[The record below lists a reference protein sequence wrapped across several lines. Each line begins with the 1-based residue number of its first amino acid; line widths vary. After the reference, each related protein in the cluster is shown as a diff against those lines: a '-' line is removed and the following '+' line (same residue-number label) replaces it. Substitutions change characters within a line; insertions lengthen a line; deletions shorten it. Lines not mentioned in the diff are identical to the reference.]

1 MFIGRVFVAVRIARW
16 QAQGLVITAYKVT
29 KLFLRDKRTIVNNLL
44 KVQKRRFAACP
55 ARALPWSA

>member
-44 KVQKRRFAACP
+44 KV
-55 ARALPWSA
+55 